1 MTPLNRPGTGSRSS
15 RAFGRTPEKDTAPE
29 ETLLAVDAGER
40 TGLALFGR
48 DGRLMWYRSQN
59 YGNRSRLRQA
69 VHSLMRGECCPTH
82 LAIEGGGPI
91 ADIWIREAERAG
103 AAVILLS
110 AEQWRKRIMLPREQ
124 RSGAEAKRAACETA
138 RRFIEVSGAPRPT
151 SMRHDTAEAILAGLW
166 AMLELGWIERLP
178 WEQGATPP

>member
-1 MTPLNRPGTGSRSS
+1 M
-15 RAFGRTPEKDTAPE
+15 AQEA
-29 ETLLAVDAGER
+29 LLAVDAGVR
-40 TGLALFGR
+40 TGLALFQR
-48 DGRLMWYRSQN
+48 NGRLRWYRSQN

-69 VHSLMRGECCPTH
+69 AHSLMKGEGCPTH

-91 ADIWIREAERAG
+91 AEIWMREAERAG

-124 RSGAEAKRAACETA
+124 RSGAEAKHAACEAA
-138 RRFIEVSGAPRPT
+138 RRFIEVSGAPKPT

-178 WEQGATPP
+178 WEQGPTSP